1 MFNKTPL
8 IRNHFVK
15 IKKKSLIKLF
25 DQKIKYVK
33 VNDPGEKNMFIENAI
48 IDHMTIHVFVI
59 LLTRVT
65 ILRFKNCFD
74 LASL

>member
-1 MFNKTPL
+1 MSKL
-8 IRNHFVK
+8 I
-15 IKKKSLIKLF
+15 
-25 DQKIKYVK
+25 
-33 VNDPGEKNMFIENAI
+33 DPGEKNMFIENAI
-48 IDHMTIHVFVI
+48 IDHMIFHVFVI